1 MSMPRPIV
9 RATLLAVAIV
19 AVSACGSATP
29 SASGGSPAAGATAN
43 PVATGGSQP
52 TPGAPLPGANNPP
65 IADGAFTS
73 GKLHVEISGDVNMT
87 LDAPLQGGVS
97 FTAAG
102 STVLTFADPATGSG
116 GAVAISPE
124 GNVVTISGP
133 AISTAASS
141 VVASGVGCTITVTT
155 SDAARLAGNFDCKRL
170 PGLVPSTSKQVTVDL
185 RGTFEAAR

>member
-1 MSMPRPIV
+1 MSMPRPTV
-9 RATLLAVAIV
+9 PATLLAVAIV
-19 AVSACGSATP
+19 AVAACTNATP
-29 SASGGSPAAGATAN
+29 PSGAGSPAAGATA
-43 PVATGGSQP
+43 PAATSGTQP

-73 GKLHVEISGDVNMT
+73 GKLHVEISGDVKLT

-116 GAVAISPE
+116 GAVAIAPE
-124 GNVVTISGP
+124 GNVITISSP
-133 AISTAASS
+133 AISTAAST
-141 VVASGVGCTITVTT
+141 VAASGVGCTITVTT

-170 PGLVPSTSKQVTVDL
+170 PGLVASTSKQVTVDM